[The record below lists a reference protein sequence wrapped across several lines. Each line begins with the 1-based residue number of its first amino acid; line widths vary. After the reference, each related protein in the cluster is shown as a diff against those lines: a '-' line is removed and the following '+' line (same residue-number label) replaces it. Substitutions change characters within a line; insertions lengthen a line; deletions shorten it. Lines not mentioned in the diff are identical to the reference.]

1 MATDNLTGETVAL
14 KRIGDVLQSVDYA
27 KRVLREISILRR
39 VNHPNLISLRDAFVR
54 PSSTGQC
61 RLIGG
66 KLVSASID
74 LYLSMEYGD
83 GGDLVSDGA
92 GGISLRVQRQFDLV
106 RSTVVCTPVDLL
118 GTGP

>member
-1 MATDNLTGETVAL
+1 MAL

-39 VNHPNLISLRDAFVR
+39 AAHPNLISLRDAFIR

-61 RLIGG
+61 RMIHG

-74 LYLSMEYGD
+74 LYISMEYAD
-83 GGDLVSDGA
+83 GGDLVRFFSFTKCA
-92 GGISLRVQRQFDLV
+92 SKAF
-106 RSTVVCTPVDLL
+106 
-118 GTGP
+118 